1 MLRMLGFAAV
11 PLHGQLTQ
19 SQRMGA
25 LEKFKSGGR
34 SILVATDIASRCV
47 TSSRKYLLII
57 LFISRRGLDIP
68 CVDIVINFDAP
79 AHSKDYIH
87 RVGRTARA
95 GRAGKAIL
103 LATQYDVEFLLRLE
117 DVIGQK
123 LELWPTDKE
132 VLLLRERVDEAGRLT
147 AKELKEQGQTKRK
160 RHPNHMGVDDRD
172 RDDDVVEAG
181 MPVTKHRRN
190 QGRKA
195 D

>member
-25 LEKFKSGGR
+25 LGKFKSGGR

-57 LFISRRGLDIP
+57 LIICVSPRGLDIP

-79 AHSKDYIH
+79 THSKDYIH

-132 VLLLRERVDEAGRLT
+132 EVLLLRERVDEAGRLT

-160 RHPNHMGVDDRD
+160 HHPNHRGIDDRD

-181 MPVTKHRRN
+181 MPATKHRRN
-190 QGRKA
+190 IRS
-195 D
+195 